1 MLFLIMMKTT
11 FIQDFIR
18 ITLKMKK
25 EYKYFFTYEKNL
37 DAKICTL
44 IILT

>member
-11 FIQDFIR
+11 FIINFIG
-18 ITLKMKK
+18 IAQKMKK
-25 EYKYFFTYEKNL
+25 EYKYFFTHEKNFE
-37 DAKICTL
+37 AKICTL